1 LFCFWISA
9 AWDFS
14 LSLEKI
20 WTGCLIFEKLALKKG
35 RQHMKLFIQATVC
48 VLVVSVLAACTTCKI
63 EPPQTAVSAD
73 KQLKAEAAANALT
86 TAVSGASAG
95 VDYHNVVNRTYV
107 TVGQDDVAFYLL
119 MQAYNCESSRGHTA
133 QAAEI
138 LRLARQELARRHRA
152 QPPSTAVA
160 VTSTSLTATEHQV
173 LKNSPLKND
182 IQKTIAVPKAAP
194 SASPAASPGA
204 KPAKQHKTKAKPSPS
219 PSP

>member
-1 LFCFWISA
+1 
-9 AWDFS
+9 
-14 LSLEKI
+14 
-20 WTGCLIFEKLALKKG
+20 
-35 RQHMKLFIQATVC
+35 MKLFIQATGC
-48 VLVVSVLAACTTCKI
+48 VLVVSVLAACTTTCKV

-73 KQLKAEAAANALT
+73 KQLKAEAAANAIT
-86 TAVSGASAG
+86 TAISGVSAG

-133 QAAEI
+133 AAAEI

-182 IQKTIAVPKAAP
+182 IQKTIAAPKAAP
-194 SASPAASPGA
+194 SPSPAASPGA
-204 KPAKQHKTKAKPSPS
+204 KPAKQHKKKAKPSPS
-219 PSP
+219 PSPS

>member
-1 LFCFWISA
+1 
-9 AWDFS
+9 
-14 LSLEKI
+14 
-20 WTGCLIFEKLALKKG
+20 
-35 RQHMKLFIQATVC
+35 MKLFIQATAC
-48 VLVVSVLAACTTCKI
+48 LLMVSVLAACTTTCKV

-86 TAVSGASAG
+86 TAISGASAG

-160 VTSTSLTATEHQV
+160 VTSTSLTPTEHQV
-173 LKNSPLKND
+173 LKHSPLKND
-182 IQKTIAVPKAAP
+182 IQKTIAAPKAAP
-194 SASPAASPGA
+194 SASPAA
-204 KPAKQHKTKAKPSPS
+204 KPAKQHKKKAKPSPS